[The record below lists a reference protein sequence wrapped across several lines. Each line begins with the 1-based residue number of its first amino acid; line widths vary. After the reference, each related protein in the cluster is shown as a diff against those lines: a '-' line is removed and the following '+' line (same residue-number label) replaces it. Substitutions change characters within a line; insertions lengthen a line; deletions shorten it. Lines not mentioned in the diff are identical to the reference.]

1 MTFHGCFG
9 TAHSKW
15 QCALASL
22 NSWSVLFPQRRNTPS
37 VTFLL
42 WNHSPLRRW
51 HSGVSGWRCSE
62 RGSLTFP
69 SVQPSQPGINLGQI
83 LGGVMWML
91 LSLCIWDLKES
102 WRFGGCK
109 SFGIFEIS
117 SPFLCG
123 CLTAGQLRQGHP
135 SSAPSGLCLLHIGL
149 NGKVSLGFSWA
160 IWGSYWPQFSLV

>member
-22 NSWSVLFPQRRNTPS
+22 NSWSALFPQRRNTPS

-69 SVQPSQPGINLGQI
+69 SVKPSQPRINLGQI
-83 LGGVMWML
+83 LGVWCGCCYPCAYGIWKNPEDLEDVSL
-91 LSLCIWDLKES
+91 LGSLKFPA
-102 WRFGGCK
+102 R
-109 SFGIFEIS
+109 
-117 SPFLCG
+117 FLCG
-123 CLTAGQLRQGHP
+123 CLTAGQLRQGHL